1 MLNQIYFYNK
11 IYFSAK
17 EKHKAILNTSTHSD
31 AIEIQSI
38 IASDFGVEEVYPFYN
53 MNLVNYCTNV
63 SPNLKVDGY
72 SRSILRKAV
81 KGIVPEKIRLRTDK
95 ANLGHEITEL
105 TDNDKGFVKNQLD
118 NPHEM
123 ILDLVDISLLRSHW
137 EKLLLDPRKY
147 STGSN
152 IPSLI
157 YSYLVTNRWLQL
169 IDN

>member
-1 MLNQIYFYNK
+1 
-11 IYFSAK
+11 
-17 EKHKAILNTSTHSD
+17 
-31 AIEIQSI
+31 
-38 IASDFGVEEVYPFYN
+38 

-81 KGIVPEKIRLRTDK
+81 KGIVPEKIRLITDK
-95 ANLGHEITEL
+95 ANLVHEITRSL
-105 TDNDKGFVKNQLD
+105 IDNDKGFVKNQLD